1 MIYWSQRD
9 SCVFLINMRKIH
21 WCINIKWN
29 LLHCKWV
36 RFSLNFDVNSKLR
49 KINCWRPIVT
59 LSTSSVHVCVCV
71 QSCVCACVLFD
82 ENRQTE
88 LTNCPREQI
97 LRVGVWIQI
106 IVLAGSERAVF
117 TRDWSHGGNGGR
129 CVCPHTPSSRAEQ
142 HIGKLIMS
150 KSGIG
155 TNLLPHAIRK
165 GGL

>member
-1 MIYWSQRD
+1 
-9 SCVFLINMRKIH
+9 MR
-21 WCINIKWN
+21 
-29 LLHCKWV
+29 
-36 RFSLNFDVNSKLR
+36 VN
-49 KINCWRPIVT
+49 VY
-59 LSTSSVHVCVCV
+59 
-71 QSCVCACVLFD
+71 SCVCARMLFD

-106 IVLAGSERAVF
+106 IVLAGSEFAVF

-150 KSGIG
+150 KSGRG

-165 GGL
+165 KGGGGGCASPDSSGWMLLPSSTYKCICIAAIIPAHRGVEIIQIQTLGLNINA

>member
-1 MIYWSQRD
+1 MGPFQ
-9 SCVFLINMRKIH
+9 FEF
-21 WCINIKWN
+21 WCKFKTKEDK
-29 LLHCKWV
+29 LLKTH
-36 RFSLNFDVNSKLR
+36 LYLVNKL
-49 KINCWRPIVT
+49 CA
-59 LSTSSVHVCVCV
+59 CVCMCAV
-71 QSCVCACVLFD
+71 VCVCACVLFD

-106 IVLAGSERAVF
+106 IVLAGSELAVF

-129 CVCPHTPSSRAEQ
+129 CVCPHTPSGRAEQ

-150 KSGIG
+150 KSGRG

-165 GGL
+165 EGGGLCLSWQFGVNATALQHLQMHLRCSDNTGA